1 MGYEQVL
8 GQISEQQQKIREE
21 QQKAQQEKQK
31 AQEHIKKLEEKA
43 PIPERIQKKELARTS
58 PAYRVKRQQ
67 QIKKAKKAKEEL
79 KEYQK
84 ELTGYEEELG
94 EYEKE
99 LEEQE
104 GTVKE
109 YKEKGYEIEET
120 PEGYQFIKRTTRKVS
135 KKVTPKTAP
144 ITIGSQPKQR
154 YTIPQLQKIKK
165 LFQVAKSRVSGP
177 LQRVY
182 DKYIALADEKIAELK
197 KRPTVITRLEET
209 IDKIDQPQIK
219 QALERVKTQLERQYE
234 SKLESIV
241 TSTSPM
247 VIDTYYTYKKKHP
260 GATMPDYAKYTAEH
274 MRFIKS
280 LDPSVLEDV
289 QQKRQIRKQT
299 IQDLQ
304 KINITPST
312 YTPDIQLTLG
322 DQAIR
327 AESYEDLVS
336 GLVERQQ
343 TQIQKALTQQKQTVI
358 SDYRK
363 TGSIPNWFA
372 SEVEVPEVYQS
383 LGLEDKYKQAA
394 FEQVYGISKA
404 PEGFVG
410 PTQPPLVQFQQTEV
424 EQALKTA
431 TPAQT
436 SKYLETLK
444 KEGQFKDPTT
454 GKIATFQ
461 ELKEKGIKDLK
472 LVDGQLVFVPMTE
485 VELGKKKYDTL
496 VQSYRDAG
504 YSKDEAFRLVNTQLA
519 TVGMMTLGVSD
530 ISNAFGSEV
539 EKDEMEQYLRGVDKG
554 FWDTPEE
561 FVQQRYGWGKK
572 VQREAIQRLKDN
584 LENPPVGMDKALYT
598 LALKDEAF
606 RTAAEKLPEE
616 IKKRTLAEHALSA
629 ISPLYNIASTSY
641 GRQVLGSEAMVHGV
655 YIPAITMGIGTVA
668 SAATKVGTEALAHVA
683 PKLAKAVG
691 YALPAGLIGYGGYE
705 SGKVIWEAYQPGKV
719 TLQTPSGEFY
729 EKELGGAGAALERAA
744 PIALAWASAGEGAKL
759 TQKYSPQLS
768 RAGQRIAQKGTQ
780 AYWRAQSLFSKA
792 TPRTYQT
799 LASIRPKMSRM
810 IQAKT
815 VEREGGLFRPEE
827 LTDIY
832 QDWQTSDYVWPE
844 QHPLYQKKF
853 PMEYAPTRP
862 WERVDIMPTGAGKG
876 TGISLAG
883 RTQYG
888 TMSDYAMPDQP
899 IGKPSQRISRK
910 EYIRRLKTL
919 NLAGE
924 AIEQGAYPPI
934 ASPRK
939 TTLSLR
945 GKTFKLQ
952 DVSADVLKRGKL
964 NILYNIDKVTYPYPE
979 YIGTDSFS
987 FVGKGKNWLKGL
999 DNFYTKNYYREVLGL
1014 NRRAGNRMS
1023 YEAMRALY
1031 GKQGVQDIT
1040 EPSFLPSKMKKPFSY
1055 QSETDVLKLIKQPKQ
1070 IVTISDKTG
1079 KNVKF
1084 ITEKDITTKPKIE
1097 GIDTSGKT
1105 QKTIQVMESTKKQLD
1120 VNAYLKQ
1127 EAVKT
1132 TSPEE
1137 YMYNHTEYIPEIW
1150 RQEFITKIRYAKT
1163 LSKKDQ
1169 KNMKKKIIAE
1179 LKERIYSPI
1188 EKGEFDTQYNDGVLG
1203 FYHPGEKEIVV
1214 SSKLPKTKLEKVLR
1228 KIFKLED
1235 IEKNILT
1242 KKEVARHEAVHYKRY
1257 KQGIPIY
1264 KIKTPTYGEVEK
1276 EEEIVESIRKT
1287 KKPFKKV
1294 RKYNIVKKETG
1305 FMFAPKE
1312 MEVQYP
1318 LPSVKRAKK
1327 YKKEKSFRTIQEKKD
1342 ELLSKQTRLYAQLMK
1357 GEITRAEYER
1367 RKSVIQRQLNK
1378 LNEGKEKLERSL
1390 LRQELLPPHVDQD
1403 AEYIKKIQETWTSEQ
1418 LQKAIKTGKIDKK
1431 LVRKIPVL
1439 MEYWNPAEGK
1449 LIRVVLKKSLPE
1461 HKKTLEKIKET
1472 VAEYPQA
1479 LEKWKFEAWEKQHV
1493 KPTARVKSIFEPKR
1507 AAFYKPHIDAY
1518 KDLRSKET
1526 YEKAKKLTDE
1536 ERKKRIE
1543 EKEKELVYP
1552 EMSYIA
1558 EYEIY
1563 GKKYRATDKQAAKK
1577 LEKLKEYEQK
1587 TIQQRQDAERK
1598 IYQGLTKEQELQR
1611 RQLNYDAARKERQ
1624 VKQELNELVKERKI
1638 ERQAVAVEEWGSL
1651 SYKPM
1656 ENYWKKEEIST
1667 MKIEKEKQKG
1677 TSLEEME
1684 RKYAYKPI
1692 SIKQKPKP
1700 KLEELESKDD
1710 LLSGG
1715 YMQVQRLK
1723 KKQKLETTYSPEE
1736 ILQGQ
1741 KMSEQIKQRQKELER
1756 TQERIW
1762 KESEIKRKQ
1771 QALIK
1776 KAQEVKDKLSKSTT
1790 TFQEQRKLQTLL
1802 QYLNLVIRKL
1812 GDTEGLKKL
1821 TDEELGAVIVQAEN
1835 LEKDIKAG
1843 QGEKNVS
1850 VIRQA
1855 QGLRSKLAQIQR
1867 QQQKMLQLQ
1876 SAAEELIKK
1885 TIQRLI
1891 SGQVIGVISPIQKQ
1905 RMAVILRPK
1914 LEQEI
1919 LPIYKEVPDY
1929 MYTAETPPVRPVT
1942 PILLGATEEGPE
1954 KERKKRK
1961 PLRLE
1966 KGYEKR
1972 KYEVPNIWKAGGKR
1986 PSWAQR
1992 PIKKPSII
2000 KKPKTFTI
2008 TGAKA

>member
-8 GQISEQQQKIREE
+8 GQISEQQQKIQEE

-84 ELTGYEEELG
+84 ELTGYEEELTG
-94 EYEKE
+94 YEKE

-109 YKEKGYEIEET
+109 YKQKGYEIEET

-424 EQALKTA
+424 QQALKTA

-504 YSKDEAFRLVNTQLA
+504 YSKDDAFRLVNTQLA
-519 TVGMMTLGVSD
+519 TVGMMTLGISD
-530 ISNAFGSEV
+530 IANAFGSEV

-853 PMEYAPTRP
+853 PIEYAPTRP
-862 WERVDIMPTGAGKG
+862 WERVDIMPSGAGKG

-883 RTQYG
+883 RTRYG
-888 TMSDYAMPDQP
+888 SMSDYFLPEQP
-899 IGKPSQRISRK
+899 IPGQPHTYAKKARYLPERFSPEARDIVQTARWRTLDYLGRPSTQTRLRVKPQPSPAVSDITKAAYYDVMYGIPSTQAGWKPKKVWPEIGERSWVTKATERQLQQYQLEKMGLKPTRARPSKAFLEQQFLEPARQQALMRTKTELVKPRQGETDILEAFQRAKQDIAKISYRPSKTVRFYSVKEALQPEPKVISR
-910 EYIRRLKTL
+910 
-919 NLAGE
+919 
-924 AIEQGAYPPI
+924 
-934 ASPRK
+934 
-939 TTLSLR
+939 
-945 GKTFKLQ
+945 
-952 DVSADVLKRGKL
+952 
-964 NILYNIDKVTYPYPE
+964 
-979 YIGTDSFS
+979 
-987 FVGKGKNWLKGL
+987 
-999 DNFYTKNYYREVLGL
+999 
-1014 NRRAGNRMS
+1014 
-1023 YEAMRALY
+1023 
-1031 GKQGVQDIT
+1031 
-1040 EPSFLPSKMKKPFSY
+1040 LP
-1055 QSETDVLKLIKQPKQ
+1055 
-1070 IVTISDKTG
+1070 
-1079 KNVKF
+1079 
-1084 ITEKDITTKPKIE
+1084 
-1097 GIDTSGKT
+1097 
-1105 QKTIQVMESTKKQLD
+1105 
-1120 VNAYLKQ
+1120 
-1127 EAVKT
+1127 
-1132 TSPEE
+1132 
-1137 YMYNHTEYIPEIW
+1137 
-1150 RQEFITKIRYAKT
+1150 
-1163 LSKKDQ
+1163 
-1169 KNMKKKIIAE
+1169 
-1179 LKERIYSPI
+1179 
-1188 EKGEFDTQYNDGVLG
+1188 
-1203 FYHPGEKEIVV
+1203 
-1214 SSKLPKTKLEKVLR
+1214 PKTKTQQLLRQKTDLQQSYQKGQMTQQEYLLR
-1228 KIFKLED
+1228 KKAIDIKWQKQVGQKQILDSQINKYKLE
-1235 IEKNILT
+1235 T
-1242 KKEVARHEAVHYKRY
+1242 KQTLA
-1257 KQGIPIY
+1257 
-1264 KIKTPTYGEVEK
+1264 
-1276 EEEIVESIRKT
+1276 T
-1287 KKPFKKV
+1287 KKP
-1294 RKYNIVKKETG
+1294 I
-1305 FMFAPKE
+1305 A
-1312 MEVQYP
+1312 
-1318 LPSVKRAKK
+1318 
-1327 YKKEKSFRTIQEKKD
+1327 
-1342 ELLSKQTRLYAQLMK
+1342 
-1357 GEITRAEYER
+1357 
-1367 RKSVIQRQLNK
+1367 
-1378 LNEGKEKLERSL
+1378 
-1390 LRQELLPPHVDQD
+1390 LLPPHVDQD
-1403 AEYIKKIQETWTSEQ
+1403 AEYIKKIQETWTPQQ

-1431 LVRKIPVL
+1431 LVRKMPVL

-1543 EKEKELVYP
+1543 EQEKELVYP

-1598 IYQGLTKEQELQR
+1598 IYQGLTKEQELKR

-1684 RKYAYKPI
+1684 KRYGYKPI
-1692 SIKQKPKP
+1692 SIKPKPKL

-1723 KKQKLETTYSPEE
+1723 KKQKLETTYSREE

-1891 SGQVIGVISPIQKQ
+1891 SGQAIGVISPIQKQ